1 MKKNNG
7 FNIDEETIK
16 KIGLK
21 LSDKLVS
28 PPQITSAAR
37 VFEYPDIENVF
48 VMEVD
53 LYGNIMPQDS
63 CFLAFHGSHGLIGKD
78 LKVESLKNSK
88 VEDIKKLI
96 ESNIDG

>member
-1 MKKNNG
+1 MKKNDE

-21 LSDKLVS
+21 LSDKLIS
-28 PPQITSAAR
+28 PQITSAAR

-53 LYGNIMPQDS
+53 LYGNIMPKDS

-88 VEDIKKLI
+88 VEDIKKLV